1 MAKDPEKK
9 KKKSKKSVDSE
20 GKVDE
25 GPTYEDRIRF
35 LSPISKPLAGKKLT
49 VNLHTLTKK
58 AAAAKLLKRGV
69 KEVVKSLKKNQ
80 KGICIIAGDISPIDV
95 ISHVSVF
102 CEEKEI
108 PYIYVPSRVDLGL
121 ASSTK
126 RPTSVVLIQNKAG
139 SAFDDLYNELYAEV
153 KKSAMF

>member
-9 KKKSKKSVDSE
+9 KKKSKKSVDKSE
-20 GKVDE
+20 KAAE
-25 GPTYEDRIRF
+25 GPTYEDRVRF

-49 VNLHTLTKK
+49 GNLHKLVKK
-58 AAAAKLLKRGV
+58 AAAGKLLKRGV
-69 KEVVKSLKKNQ
+69 KEVVKALKKNN
-80 KGICIIAGDISPIDV
+80 KGICVIAGDISPIDV

-102 CEEKEI
+102 CEEKDI

-126 RPTSVVLIQNKAG
+126 RPTSVVLIQNKEG
-139 SAFDDLYNELYAEV
+139 SSDDELYKELFAEV
-153 KKSAMF
+153 KKSAIF